1 MKEFTAPEK
10 AKVAVLTGKK
20 NEIKELKYRKSV
32 SSLRFCKRVL
42 Q

>member
-20 NEIKELKYRKSV
+20 IEIKELKVPQISIFFKI
-32 SSLRFCKRVL
+32 L
-42 Q
+42 